1 MLLPFL
7 YDHPTLLVYF
17 NPSLPFLSGL
27 QSLISSPITT
37 MASLSLSFASLSS
50 NFHPFFTVIALL
62 VSGLIFFLARKTKSK
77 GLNLPPGPP
86 GWPVVGNLFQ
96 VARSGK
102 PFFQYV
108 DDLRQE
114 YGSIL
119 TLNMGTRTMI
129 ILSDAKLVHEA
140 LIEKGQLFAT
150 RPRENPTRNIFSSN
164 KFTVNAALYGPVWR
178 SLRRNMVQN
187 MLSSSR
193 VKEFRHVRDTAMN
206 KLINR
211 LRTEAQAND
220 GAVWVLKN
228 ARFAVFCI
236 LLAMCFG
243 LEMDEETNEKMD
255 QVMKTVLITLDPR
268 IDDYL
273 PILSPFFSKQRK
285 RALEVRKEQVEFI
298 VPFIE
303 KRRRALK
310 NPGSDKTATSFSYLD
325 TLFDLKIEGRKSS
338 PTDAEL
344 VTLCSEFLNGG
355 TDTTGTAIEWGIAQI
370 IANPEVQEKIYE
382 EIKRTVG
389 DRKVDERD
397 VDHMPYLQAVVKEL
411 LRKHP
416 PTYFSLTHAVTEPT
430 TLAGYDIPTDVNVEI
445 YLPGIS
451 EDPKLWTNPEKF
463 DPDRF
468 VSGKEDA
475 DITGVTGVKMM
486 PFGVGRRIC
495 PGLGMGT
502 VHIHLMLARMVQE
515 FEWSAYPPG
524 HKLDFTGK
532 LEFTVVMKDTLRALI
547 KPRA

>member
-1 MLLPFL
+1 MLIPFL
-7 YDHPTLLVYF
+7 YRHPTLPLYF
-17 NPSLPFLSGL
+17 
-27 QSLISSPITT
+27 
-37 MASLSLSFASLSS
+37 
-50 NFHPFFTVIALL
+50 
-62 VSGLIFFLARKTKSK
+62 IFFLASFPCSFSMASLPLSSASLFSNYHLFFTAIAILLSGLLFFLTQKTKSK
-77 GLNLPPGPP
+77 SLNLPPGPP

-108 DDLRQE
+108 EDLRQK
-114 YGSIL
+114 YGSIF
-119 TLNMGTRTMI
+119 TLKMGTRTMI
-129 ILSDAKLVHEA
+129 ILSDAKLVREA
-140 LIEKGQLFAT
+140 LIEKGILFAT

-164 KFTVNAALYGPVWR
+164 KFTVNAAIYGPVWR

-193 VKEFRHVRDTAMN
+193 IKEFFSVRKTAMD
-206 KLINR
+206 KLIHR
-211 LRTEAQAND
+211 LQTEAKAND

-228 ARFAVFCI
+228 ARFAMFCI

-243 LEMDEETNEKMD
+243 LEMDEETVEKMD

-273 PILSPFFSKQRK
+273 PIISPLFSKQRK
-285 RALEVRKEQVEFI
+285 RAFEVRKEQIESM
-298 VPFIE
+298 VPLIE
-303 KRRRALK
+303 RRKRALE

-325 TLFDLKIEGRKSS
+325 TLFDLKVEGRKSS

-355 TDTTGTAIEWGIAQI
+355 TDTTATAIEWGIAQL
-370 IANPEVQEKIYE
+370 IANPEVQGKLYE
-382 EIKRTVG
+382 ELKSTVG
-389 DRKVDERD
+389 DRKVDEKD
-397 VDHMPYLQAVVKEL
+397 VENMPYLQAVVKEL

-430 TLAGYDIPTDVNVEI
+430 TLAGYDIPTDANVEI

-451 EDPKLWTNPEKF
+451 EDPRLWKNPEKF

-468 VSGKEDA
+468 ISGREVA

-495 PGLGMGT
+495 PGLNIAT
-502 VHIHLMLARMVQE
+502 VHVHLTLARMVQE
-515 FEWSAYPPG
+515 FEWSAYPPES
-524 HKLDFTGK
+524 KLDFAGK
-532 LEFTVVMKDTLRALI
+532 LEFTVVMRNTLRALI
-547 KPRA
+547 KPRV

>member
-1 MLLPFL
+1 
-7 YDHPTLLVYF
+7 
-17 NPSLPFLSGL
+17 
-27 QSLISSPITT
+27 
-37 MASLSLSFASLSS
+37 
-50 NFHPFFTVIALL
+50 
-62 VSGLIFFLARKTKSK
+62 
-77 GLNLPPGPP
+77 
-86 GWPVVGNLFQ
+86 
-96 VARSGK
+96 
-102 PFFQYV
+102 
-108 DDLRQE
+108 
-114 YGSIL
+114 
-119 TLNMGTRTMI
+119 MI